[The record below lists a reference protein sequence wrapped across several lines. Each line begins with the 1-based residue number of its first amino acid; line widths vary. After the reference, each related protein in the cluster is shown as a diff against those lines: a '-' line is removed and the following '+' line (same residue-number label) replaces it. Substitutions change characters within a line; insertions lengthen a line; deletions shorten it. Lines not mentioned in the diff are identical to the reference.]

1 MRKVCSA
8 VFRLIPFPSR
18 LFFFAYFTVCHGF
31 SCVDDQSARGVKYK
45 LNFSGNLY
53 RRTSHSVGKLLS
65 FVFVLV
71 FVCLLVIIL
80 YAFLSYDVLGSLA
93 CLFLCVCVFVCTP
106 ARANLWK
113 CLLEAVRSFLLPSV
127 LFNFCPLL
135 LHGVR
140 YYSLSL

>member
-1 MRKVCSA
+1 M
-8 VFRLIPFPSR
+8 
-18 LFFFAYFTVCHGF
+18 
-31 SCVDDQSARGVKYK
+31 DDQSARGVKYK

-93 CLFLCVCVFVCTP
+93 CLFLCVCVCLH
-106 ARANLWK
+106 ARASESVEVLPG
-113 CLLEAVRSFLLPSV
+113 SGTFLLTSLCSV
-127 LFNFCPLL
+127 QFQPCC
-135 LHGVR
+135 
-140 YYSLSL
+140 YYTVYGTTVCLSDETRSG